1 MDYRTEAH
9 TILANIAYSIM
20 PNWSITADFAYTMG
34 YGSMTD
40 LDFDSKTFGDAKLDL
55 DVSAVNPNM
64 PKLYDVAYLNRI
76 ESYSDLDYD
85 QIDFNVGTN
94 FIMDNGIGFH
104 LNYSLFYLDDDD
116 EYVYGDQGNTVQ
128 LLTGFLSYS
137 F

>member
-9 TILANIAYSIM
+9 TILANVAYSIL
-20 PNWSITADFAYTMG
+20 PNWNITADFAYTMG

-40 LDFDSKTFGDAKLDL
+40 LDFDSKNFGDLKLDL
-55 DVSAVNPNM
+55 DVSAVNPDM
-64 PKLYDVAYLNRI
+64 PKLYDVAYLSKI

-94 FIMDNGIGFH
+94 FTMDNGIGIHF
-104 LNYSLFYLDDDD
+104 NYSLFYLDDDD
-116 EYVYGDQGNTVQ
+116 QYVYGDQGNTVQ